1 MVNAGF
7 TVAARA
13 IAAPVMI
20 DPERAL
26 ALSYAPAGTG
36 VGIAALF
43 ALDDALA
50 AILRSTREPM
60 LGQIRLTWW
69 HDALSRLD
77 TAPPPAE
84 PVLRALAAHVVPR
97 GVMGARLA
105 DMIDGWEALLDPDPA
120 DAATLETHAGA
131 RGIGLFA
138 AVAMLSGGA
147 PGDPVAPAGR
157 GWALADLAL
166 HVGDP
171 LVAAQARTRAA
182 GPIAAAAAARWS
194 RPNRVLGA
202 LVQIARMDLAIPLG
216 APRPIGAPRRVGR
229 LLLHRLTGR

>member
-7 TVAARA
+7 TTGAGLARR
-13 IAAPVMI
+13 IMI

-26 ALSYAPAGTG
+26 ALSYAPAGARP
-36 VGIAALF
+36 GIAALF

-60 LGQIRLTWW
+60 IGQMRLTWW
-69 HDALSRLD
+69 HDALGRLD
-77 TAPPPAE
+77 AAPPPAE

-97 GVMGARLA
+97 GVSGAGLA
-105 DMIDGWEALLDPDPA
+105 DMIDGWEALLDADLA
-120 DAATLETHAGA
+120 DAATLEAHARA

-138 AVAMLSGGA
+138 AVATLSGGA
-147 PGDPVAPAGR
+147 AGDPVAPAGR

-166 HVGDP
+166 HVGDRS
-171 LVAAQARTRAA
+171 VAAQARALAA

-194 RPNRVLGA
+194 RPNRSLGA
-202 LVQIARMDLAIPLG
+202 LVQVARMDLAIPPG
-216 APRPIGAPRRVGR
+216 APRPVGAPRRVAR